1 MSLEITPV
9 ELRARCQNGEN
20 IVVLDCRTNVERDI
34 ACIEHS
40 IHTPFGELQSMLQDL
55 LEHAEKTVVVHCHHG
70 IRSLQATEFLRSEG
84 FSNAY
89 SLAGGIDRWSLEID
103 TSIPRY

>member
-9 ELRARCQNGEN
+9 ELRTRRQDGEN
-20 IVVLDCRTNVERDI
+20 IVVLDCRTITEREI

-40 IHTPFGELQSMLQDL
+40 IHTPFGEIQSMLQEL

-70 IRSLQATEFLRSEG
+70 MRSLQATQFLREEG

-103 TSIPRY
+103 NSIPRY